1 MLSKE
6 ENNFSP
12 LSSSTNIPK
21 EYLDYYDTYRELE
34 LGKCKDCDIDYFD
47 YYPFRRIFLQRLKKT
62 NEIALIILCGKCNK
76 TAFASL
82 PRNLPQIY
90 SLFKTQMIK
99 RKHSISLIHPDINNS
114 MFYCFDAMEKATHKA
129 PLHKM
134 ENLYLQCNIHN
145 LPHSIYCISCKMNLC
160 KKCYDTIHPNP
171 EHYTIDSRAE
181 FFQLEEK
188 IKKFDSF
195 YEAATM
201 NMLGFGNKVHRMLN
215 KWHDELK
222 DESLY
227 TKGQLCE
234 IIDKLQTSYNL
245 YALDNRVLALIFRF
259 NANMYNKYKYSNMS
273 HIVIQNLL
281 KLSYFNN

>member
-1 MLSKE
+1 M
-6 ENNFSP
+6 
-12 LSSSTNIPK
+12 
-21 EYLDYYDTYRELE
+21 
-34 LGKCKDCDIDYFD
+34 
-47 YYPFRRIFLQRLKKT
+47 
-62 NEIALIILCGKCNK
+62 
-76 TAFASL
+76 
-82 PRNLPQIY
+82 
-90 SLFKTQMIK
+90 
-99 RKHSISLIHPDINNS
+99 
-114 MFYCFDAMEKATHKA
+114 
-129 PLHKM
+129 
-134 ENLYLQCNIHN
+134 
-145 LPHSIYCISCKMNLC
+145 
-160 KKCYDTIHPNP
+160 
-171 EHYTIDSRAE
+171 HYTIDSRAE

-234 IIDKLQTSYNL
+234 IIDKLQISYNL